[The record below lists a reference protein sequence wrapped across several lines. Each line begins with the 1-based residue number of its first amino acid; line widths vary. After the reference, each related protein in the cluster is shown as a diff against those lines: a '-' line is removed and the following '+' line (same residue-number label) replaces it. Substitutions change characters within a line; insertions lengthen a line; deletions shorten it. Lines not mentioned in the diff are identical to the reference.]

1 MKNILAVGLLI
12 VGVTSF
18 AEDVN
23 PRARWPTLPQLR
35 GNPRSR
41 PSTAHVQGW
50 ERAVKEAEAK
60 FNCVFKPSYAYGVD
74 GKWNAGEGKSYIFDN
89 ADGTYLKFDENGR
102 LVKAGN
108 RGDFDEIQWTY
119 KRACEISQEL
129 QQKMQQ
135 ELQRKRETP
144 NVTVGT
150 TNLNERKAK

>member
-12 VGVTSF
+12 VGVVSF
-18 AEDVN
+18 AEEVN
-23 PRARWPTLPQLR
+23 PKAKWPTMAQLR

-50 ERAVKEAEAK
+50 NLAVKEAEAK

-89 ADGTYLKFDENGR
+89 ADGVYLKFDENGR

-108 RGDFDEIQWTY
+108 RGDFEEIQWTY
-119 KRACEISQEL
+119 KRAYEISQEL

-135 ELQRKRETP
+135 ELQRKRAAP
-144 NVTVGT
+144 SGAVS
-150 TNLNERKAK
+150 TNLNERLSK